1 MSARAAT
8 RNHFVPALVAAAFAL
23 SALLAAPALADVTV
37 TQKTTGKGPIGTA
50 ASGESV
56 QYLKGSKMRV
66 DQTRGEDETSMIID
80 ADAQRMVSLNHK
92 KKEAEIYDMAR
103 ITADMQ
109 KIQASDI
116 KASVTP
122 TSQTRQ
128 IAGQT
133 CTVHNIEIEIPMTMG
148 NNAMSMLM
156 SGPACLVKDAPG
168 AKDYEAFYKTAV
180 EKGLFFSDPRQ
191 AKAQPGQAK
200 GMARLYQEMAS
211 RGMPVRPGVH
221 DEVPGQRDD
230 GRHDEQDGR
239 RHDDDRSD
247 VGHGRPGRGYV
258 VRDSSRIQTE
268 AAEVKRQC

>member
-1 MSARAAT
+1 MSARTAT
-8 RNHFVPALVAAAFAL
+8 RDRYAPALVAAAFAL
-23 SALLAAPALADVTV
+23 SALLAAPAFADVTV
-37 TQKTTGKGPIGTA
+37 NQKTTGKGPIGAA

-56 QYLKGSKMRV
+56 QYLKGSKMRI

-103 ITADMQ
+103 MAADMQ

-148 NNAMSMLM
+148 NNAMSMVM
-156 SGPACLVKDAPG
+156 SGPACLVKNAPG

-211 RGMPVRPGVH
+211 RGMPYAQEFTMKFQGN
-221 DEVPGQRDD
+221 DMMAGMMNKMGGATMMTEVTSVTAGPVADTLF
-230 GRHDEQDGR
+230 EI
-239 RHDDDRSD
+239 
-247 VGHGRPGRGYV
+247 PAGYK
-258 VRDSSRIQTE
+258 Q
-268 AAEVKRQC
+268 KQQK